1 MAKCEKC
8 RVKSM
13 EIALRDQRI
22 RILEAII
29 KEYIENDPGYGI
41 SDGYPN
47 EIVARMREILADS

>member
-1 MAKCEKC
+1 
-8 RVKSM
+8 M

-41 SDGYPN
+41 GDGYPN